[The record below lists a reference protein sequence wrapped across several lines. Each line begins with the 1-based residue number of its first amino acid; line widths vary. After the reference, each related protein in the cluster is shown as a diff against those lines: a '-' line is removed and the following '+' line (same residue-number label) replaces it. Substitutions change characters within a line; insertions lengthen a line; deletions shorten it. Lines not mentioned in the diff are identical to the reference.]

1 VRSPRACVL
10 YKSSF
15 PAPSR
20 RFSNGESLSSS
31 ASDGLFPAA
40 SAWARSRKD
49 DDAPTPPAKAD
60 DASLMARVQASDE
73 AALGELL
80 ERYARLVLGIGYRIL
95 RDSGEAQELV
105 QDVFLHVYRK
115 AHIFDPQRGSFR
127 TWVIRI
133 ACSRALNRRQYLN
146 LRRFYDDRNLDD
158 YVGVFQAATNL
169 DYQVELGQC
178 GRALQEA
185 FEELNEKQRKTVEMY
200 FFEGYTLREISVR
213 LNDSLGNTRHY
224 YYRAMEKLRANVRLH
239 VAKGK

>member
-1 VRSPRACVL
+1 M
-10 YKSSF
+10 
-15 PAPSR
+15 
-20 RFSNGESLSSS
+20 SSS
-31 ASDGLFPAA
+31 ASDGLFPARA
-40 SAWARSRKD
+40 VWARSPEEGNASAALPRV
-49 DDAPTPPAKAD
+49 D

-115 AHIFDPQRGSFR
+115 AKLFDPERGAFR

-133 ACSRALNRRQYLN
+133 ACNRALNRRQYLN

-158 YVGVFQAATNL
+158 YVEVFQAAADL
-169 DYQVELGQC
+169 DYQMELSQC
-178 GRALQEA
+178 GSALREA
-185 FEELNEKQRKTVEMY
+185 FEELNEKQRKTVELY
-200 FFEGYTLREISVR
+200 FFEGYTLREISER

-224 YYRAMEKLRANVRLH
+224 YYRAMEKLRSNVRLH
-239 VAKGK
+239 SAKGK